1 MIPLFHLGRDCLI
14 NNNDKIKKFLKQIAL
29 LFFVF
34 ANAGKFPR
42 PSKSQQTCIGNYWRG
57 ESFINA
63 WIFFNFIWNIH
74 LRVSGFFAMYKSSEK

>member
-1 MIPLFHLGRDCLI
+1 MFAESVFTFQYFLFLKITKVLMIPLFHLGRDCLI
-14 NNNDKIKKFLKQIAL
+14 NNNDKIKKFLKQTVL

-57 ESFINA
+57 ESFIN
-63 WIFFNFIWNIH
+63 
-74 LRVSGFFAMYKSSEK
+74 V